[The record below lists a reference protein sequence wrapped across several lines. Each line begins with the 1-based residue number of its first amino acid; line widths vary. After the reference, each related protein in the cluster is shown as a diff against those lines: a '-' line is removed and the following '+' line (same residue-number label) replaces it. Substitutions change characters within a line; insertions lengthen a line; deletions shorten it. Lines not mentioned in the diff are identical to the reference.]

1 MKSNHKKIIIT
12 VTRVLFALYI
22 ILLAYFC
29 FFSERYGRTLVS
41 EEYRYNLTLF
51 KELKRFITYRKELG
65 IESFVVNI
73 FGNVLAFMPFGFALP
88 IISPQNRK
96 FFKIVLLSLE
106 FSLSIELIQIILNVG
121 IFDVDDL
128 FLNTMG
134 GILGGLC
141 FFICNGIFKGLQK
154 KYYKH

>member
-1 MKSNHKKIIIT
+1 MKSNHRKIFIT

-41 EEYRYNLTLF
+41 EDYRYNLTLF
-51 KELKRFITYRKELG
+51 KELKRFITYRKVLG
-65 IESFVVNI
+65 IENFIINI

-88 IISPQNRK
+88 IISASNRK
-96 FFKIVLLSLE
+96 FINIVILSLE
-106 FSLSIELIQIILNVG
+106 LSLTIELIQIILKVG
-121 IFDVDDL
+121 AFDVDDL

-134 GILGGLC
+134 GMIGGIC
-141 FFICNGIFKGLQK
+141 FFICCGIVKGIQK
-154 KYYKH
+154 KDCEH

>member
-1 MKSNHKKIIIT
+1 MKPNHRKIIVT

-22 ILLAYFC
+22 ILLSYFC
-29 FFSERYGRTLVS
+29 FFSERYGRTLMS
-41 EEYRYNLTLF
+41 EEYRFNLTLF
-51 KELKRFITYRKELG
+51 KELRRFITYRKEIG

-73 FGNVLAFMPFGFALP
+73 IGNVLAFAPFGFALP

-96 FFKIVLLSLE
+96 FINILILSLE
-106 FSLSIELIQIILNVG
+106 FSLTIELIQFILKVG

-134 GILGGLC
+134 GMIGGIC
-141 FFICNGIFKGLQK
+141 FLVCNGIFKATQK
-154 KYYKH
+154 KL